1 MRDSAWTE
9 TDTETLEG
17 TFLEFASQIRNDYQ
31 VYQDLTGGNPILQGL
46 SFKETKKTINSC
58 LKLIKMA
65 LMDEKNFITYNIMMT
80 IFPLV
85 LQSEYDIIE
94 YAEFFQDFKDEIDGT
109 NFAFKIV
116 DNELPKFSIRDS
128 YIYSIDCSE
137 SVDSNILERTKN
149 SITVEDAK
157 IKENKEI
164 PISHFV
170 LNFQPFLIKQKIQKY
185 IQNPDHGFKDKVVKD
200 MDIADYFLLIN

>member
-9 TDTETLEG
+9 TDTVTLEG

-85 LQSEYDIIE
+85 L
-94 YAEFFQDFKDEIDGT
+94 
-109 NFAFKIV
+109 
-116 DNELPKFSIRDS
+116 
-128 YIYSIDCSE
+128 
-137 SVDSNILERTKN
+137 
-149 SITVEDAK
+149 
-157 IKENKEI
+157 
-164 PISHFV
+164 
-170 LNFQPFLIKQKIQKY
+170 
-185 IQNPDHGFKDKVVKD
+185 
-200 MDIADYFLLIN
+200 